1 MEAGLEIR
9 ARARENDK
17 IKRATA
23 VEEQS
28 FKHGLTGYRAY
39 GCRCEVC
46 KVAGRIHNE
55 DLRATGRNRRAYK
68 AGDYVRPQEA
78 VEEPAVDWSEVAHL
92 RPGHGVRRRKRNDD
106 EAA

>member
-17 IKRATA
+17 LKRARA
-23 VEEQS
+23 LEEQN

-39 GCRCEVC
+39 GCRCDVC

-55 DLRATGRNRRAYK
+55 DLRATGRNRRAYR
-68 AGDYVRPQEA
+68 AGDYKKPVEEA
-78 VEEPAVDWSEVAHL
+78 VVEEPVVDWDELAHL
-92 RPGHGVRRRKRNDD
+92 RPGAGVRRRKK
-106 EAA
+106 AA